1 MGVRAYKAVDPTLEE
16 LLSASL
22 YLLSIHPRETEE
34 IELEGTACTSQV
46 VVCLIIHI
54 EVSLWMC
61 EHRDGSRHND

>member
-1 MGVRAYKAVDPTLEE
+1 MGVRAYKAVDPMLEE

-46 VVCLIIHI
+46 VA
-54 EVSLWMC
+54 VSYTHLTLPT
-61 EHRDGSRHND
+61 N